1 MDIIRSVTKD
11 YKRAVSTD
19 RDSEVEVEGRME
31 GWNGNEDILE
41 KVQDGTEKRKG
52 NRMRTRDPTP
62 VGTSS
67 ELEACAHIFWNVL
80 E

>member
-1 MDIIRSVTKD
+1 MLQKD

-19 RDSEVEVEGRME
+19 RDSEVEVKGRME
-31 GWNGNEDILE
+31 GWVGMKDILE
-41 KVQDGTEKRKG
+41 CRTEEKGG
-52 NRMRTRDPTP
+52 NRMRTRVPTP

-67 ELEACAHIFWNVL
+67 ELETCAHIFWNVL